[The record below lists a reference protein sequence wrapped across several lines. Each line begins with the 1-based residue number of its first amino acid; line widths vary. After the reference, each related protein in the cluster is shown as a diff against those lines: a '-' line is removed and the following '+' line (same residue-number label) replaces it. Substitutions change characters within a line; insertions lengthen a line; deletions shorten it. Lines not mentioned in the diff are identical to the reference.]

1 MNDILKNKILNYL
14 KELGVIDESNFG
26 TVVKFDREEYPE
38 IFLAVSGYVNKNRN
52 FDKAIQRFI
61 DDWDNSYSFGEYD
74 RLCDSLVEEL
84 GIEDDDFDEVN
95 DFLLDVVSTYPTSK
109 QIKDCLSQLDVYLY
123 LVLDS
128 GDYNTEFVCNGDI
141 IQSVYDN
148 EIKELDKDTLNR
160 SSLNW
165 LLGQHGVNLIDLQK
179 SYIRSLNYGFPVSN
193 SITDDISW
201 ELSNMCGYRICKLFF
216 KIKMSVEDY
225 CNLKKLQLNTLEFF
239 DDNDKLSGKYLL
251 LPCGTEFG
259 FGDEDLGWAS
269 IFEASTK
276 KELKI
281 PIEMVHNLI
290 INRADWYKINN
301 TEEIGLYEIGEIEN
315 FSKLEEN

>member
-26 TVVKFDREEYPE
+26 TVVKFDRAEYPE
-38 IFLAVSGYVNKNRN
+38 IFLSVLGYINKNRN

-61 DDWDNSYSFGEYD
+61 DGWDNSYSFKEYD
-74 RLCDSLVEEL
+74 RLFDSLVEEL
-84 GIEDDDFDEVN
+84 GIEDDEEGEVY
-95 DFLLDVVSTYPTSK
+95 DFLLDVVSTYPTTK
-109 QIKDCLSQLDVYLY
+109 QIKDCLNQLDVYLY

-128 GDYNTEFVCNGDI
+128 GDYNTEFTSNRDVIESIYN
-141 IQSVYDN
+141 N
-148 EIKELDKDTLNR
+148 EIDELDEDTLNR
-160 SSLNW
+160 SSLLW
-165 LLGQHGVNLIDLQK
+165 LLKNHGFTLKDLQK
-179 SYIRSLNYGFPVSN
+179 SFSGELPVSN

-216 KIKMSVEDY
+216 KIKMSVEEY
-225 CNLKKLQLNTLEFF
+225 CNLKKLQLNTSEFF
-239 DDNDKLSGKYLL
+239 EENNKLSGKYLL
-251 LPCGTEFG
+251 LPCDTNFG

-269 IFEASTK
+269 IFEASIK

-290 INRADWYKINN
+290 INRVDWYKINN
-301 TEEIGLYEIGEIEN
+301 MEKIGLYEIGEIKN
-315 FSKLEEN
+315 FSKLEEC